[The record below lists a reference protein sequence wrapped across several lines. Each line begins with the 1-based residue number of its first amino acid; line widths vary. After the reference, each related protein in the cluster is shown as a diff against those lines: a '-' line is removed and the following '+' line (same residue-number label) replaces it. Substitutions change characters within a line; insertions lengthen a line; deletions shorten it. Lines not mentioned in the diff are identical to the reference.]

1 MKGKCRTTTN
11 GRKKVRK
18 GNERWEE
25 REAGKDKWNREK
37 EVGKKLGE
45 NKGRKEGMEQEH
57 WRRKTRKET
66 DREKNKGIEKRLRGT
81 NFGSVRIQNLLSD
94 PELK

>member
-1 MKGKCRTTTN
+1 
-11 GRKKVRK
+11 
-18 GNERWEE
+18 
-25 REAGKDKWNREK
+25 
-37 EVGKKLGE
+37 
-45 NKGRKEGMEQEH
+45 MEQDH